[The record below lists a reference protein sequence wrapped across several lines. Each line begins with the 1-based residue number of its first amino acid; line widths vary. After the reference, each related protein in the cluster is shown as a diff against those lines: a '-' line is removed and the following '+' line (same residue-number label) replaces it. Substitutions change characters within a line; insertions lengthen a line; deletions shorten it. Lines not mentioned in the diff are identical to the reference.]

1 MLLYRRFRGRRDA
14 SFFVGNFMARP
25 RGITNEI
32 IKLGEQGY
40 KPKEICEALNCA
52 TSSVYYVLDKYH
64 IDYNK
69 TQKPLT
75 DEVVNQ
81 IIDMRKNNTSY
92 KDIGNVIN
100 IDRHRIREICVA
112 NGLNA
117 SLGNQYTNGKFDRI
131 EHVKQRI
138 KECLINIEYYDN
150 FISCDDMVDL
160 RCTICGGVFTRSM
173 ISVRQRKVRC
183 PYCYDKERK
192 NKRIEKER
200 LQAIHQAEALER
212 KKQKAIATKIRHEKQ
227 LREAEAKRKKKIH
240 PCIVC
245 GTKTIKPK
253 YCSNACCKR
262 AENKRRETNRRIK
275 IMSQMVDKDIT
286 LESLYK
292 RDRGLC
298 HICGLTC
305 NWDDYIIDSNQK
317 QCGEWYPSID
327 HVIPLS
333 KGGMHSW
340 DNVKL
345 AHRRCNSI
353 KSDKEWA

>member
-14 SFFVGNFMARP
+14 SFFVGKIMARP
-25 RGITNEI
+25 REITNEI
-32 IKLGEQGY
+32 IKLAEQGY
-40 KPKEICEALNCA
+40 KPKEICEELNCA
-52 TSSVYYVLDKYH
+52 MSNVYRILNKTD
-64 IDYNK
+64 IDYK
-69 TQKPLT
+69 TRKPLT
-75 DEVVNQ
+75 DELINK
-81 IIDMRKNNTSY
+81 IISMRQNKTSY
-92 KDIGNVIN
+92 KDIAKALNMDHETVRKVCI
-100 IDRHRIREICVA
+100 A

-173 ISVRQRKVRC
+173 ISVRKRKVRC
-183 PYCYDKERK
+183 PYCYDKERE
-192 NKRIEKER
+192 NKKIENQR
-200 LQAIHQAEALER
+200 LKVIRQAEALER
-212 KKQKAIATKIRHEKQ
+212 KKQKAIAAKIRHEKQ
-227 LREAEAKRKKKIH
+227 LREAEAKRKKKMH
-240 PCIVC
+240 PCVVC
-245 GTKTIKPK
+245 GTKTINQK
-253 YCSNACCKR
+253 YCSETCRKR
-262 AENKRRETNRRIK
+262 AYNKQKETNRRIK
-275 IMSQMVDKDIT
+275 IMAQMVDKDIT

-298 HICGLTC
+298 HICGLAC
-305 NWDDYIIDSNQK
+305 SWDDYIVDSNQK

-333 KGGMHSW
+333 KGGLHSW
-340 DNVKL
+340 NNVKL

-353 KSDKEWA
+353 KSDKILA

>member
-1 MLLYRRFRGRRDA
+1 MRPFLW
-14 SFFVGNFMARP
+14 VKIMARP

-32 IKLGEQGY
+32 IKLAEQGY

-52 TSSVYYVLDKYH
+52 MSNVYRILDKSD
-64 IDYNK
+64 IDYK
-69 TQKPLT
+69 TYKPLP
-75 DEVVNQ
+75 DEIVNK
-81 IIDMRKNNTSY
+81 IITMRQNNVSY
-92 KDIGNVIN
+92 ENIGKTLK
-100 IDRHRIREICVA
+100 IDRHRIKDICVA

-138 KECLINIEYYDN
+138 NECLVNIEYYDN

-173 ISVRQRKVRC
+173 ISVRNGRVRC
-183 PYCYDKERK
+183 PCCYDKERE
-192 NKRIEKER
+192 NKRIENKR
-200 LQAIHQAEALER
+200 LKAIRQAEALER
-212 KKQKAIATKIRHEKQ
+212 KKQRHEKQ

-245 GTKTIKPK
+245 GTKTINQK
-253 YCSNACCKR
+253 YCSETCRKR
-262 AENKRRETNRRIK
+262 AYNKQKETNRRIK
-275 IMSQMVDKDIT
+275 IMTQMVDKDIT

-298 HICGLTC
+298 HICGMLC

-353 KSDKEWA
+353 KSDKILA

>member
-1 MLLYRRFRGRRDA
+1 MVMLLYRRFRGRRDA

-32 IKLGEQGY
+32 IKLAEQGY
-40 KPKEICEALNCA
+40 KPKEIREALNCA
-52 TSSVYYVLDKYH
+52 MSNVYYVLDKYH

-75 DEVVNQ
+75 DEIVNK
-81 IIDMRKNNTSY
+81 IISMRRNKISY
-92 KDIGNVIN
+92 KDIAKALNTYHQKVK
-100 IDRHRIREICVA
+100 EVCAA
-112 NGLNA
+112 NGLNDL
-117 SLGNQYTNGKFDRI
+117 LGNYYTSGKFDRI
-131 EHVKQRI
+131 ENAKQQI
-138 KECLINIEYYDN
+138 KERLVNIEYYDN

-160 RCTICGGVFTRSM
+160 RCTICGGAFTRSM
-173 ISVRQRKVRC
+173 ISVRKRKVRC
-183 PYCYDKERK
+183 PYCYDKER
-192 NKRIEKER
+192 EK
-200 LQAIHQAEALER
+200 LKAIRQAEALER
-212 KKQKAIATKIRHEKQ
+212 KKQKAIAIKIKHEKQ
-227 LREAEAKRKKKIH
+227 LCEAEAEHKKKIH

-245 GTKTIKPK
+245 GTKTINPK
-253 YCSNACCKR
+253 YCSKVCRKR
-262 AENKRRETNRRIK
+262 AGNKQKETNRRIK
-275 IMSQMVDKDIT
+275 IMFQMVDKNIT

-298 HICGLTC
+298 HICGLAC

-333 KGGMHSW
+333 KGGLHSW

-345 AHRRCNSI
+345 AHRRCNTI
-353 KSDKEWA
+353 KSDKILA